1 MVLHWRHFASRGTM
15 ESSESYALNKAEY
28 KEKSLEYYTRN
39 EEVWNTLTHFIGGV
53 IGFIG
58 LIYLLIKANTTPRI
72 IAALM
77 TGIGGSVPYFI
88 SATYHFIQD
97 TEKKLIARKIDYSGV
112 CFIIVACGAP
122 LALGVRVNTFN
133 VWAISFCFALSFLV
147 VFLSLYD
154 VKKHSK
160 HVVLIDLLISA
171 VIFAIY
177 FSNRNY
183 FSIRC
188 KIYLALGALFCLL
201 GLAFFGKKKQYF
213 HTFFHILMVMGTGS
227 FLFAGA
233 LIFLT

>member
-1 MVLHWRHFASRGTM
+1 M

-28 KEKSLEYYTRN
+28 KQKSLEYYTRS

-53 IGFIG
+53 IGFVG
-58 LIYLLIKANTTPRI
+58 LIFLLIKANTTPRI

-88 SATYHFIQD
+88 SAAYHFIKD

-122 LALGVRVNTFN
+122 LALGVRVNAFN
-133 VWAISFCFALSFLV
+133 IWAISFCFALSFLV

-160 HVVLIDLLISA
+160 HVVIIDIVISF
-171 VIFAIY
+171 VIFSIY
-177 FSNRNY
+177 FFNRN
-183 FSIRC
+183 FFTDSC
-188 KIYLALGALFCLL
+188 KVWLALGALFCIL

-213 HTFFHILMVMGTGS
+213 HTFFHILMVLGTGS
-227 FLFAGA
+227 FLLAGVY
-233 LIFLT
+233 IFLN